1 MTDPQYELLGLLA
14 DEFRAGGMPA
24 SVLPADD
31 PAPAQLVMPIDSG
44 RPGRHLRINS
54 YFLPGVDHP
63 AVMQHF
69 VSLPYLLVPS
79 SVLPLARYLAMLNPE
94 LPLTGFEMNEHARVV
109 AFRHTHAVDVHPL
122 DPGVVAWTLS
132 MVSAA
137 VREFGDGVE
146 QVASGADVDEVFAAA
161 SAHLDTLGS

>member
-1 MTDPQYELLGLLA
+1 VTDPQFELLGLLA

-44 RPGRHLRINS
+44 QPGRHLRINS

-63 AVMQHF
+63 AVLQHF
-69 VSLPYLLVPS
+69 VSLPYLVVPS
-79 SVLPLARYLAMLNPE
+79 AVLPLARYLALLNPE
-94 LPLTGFEMNEHARVV
+94 LPVTGFEMNEHARVV
-109 AFRHTHAVDVHPL
+109 VFRHTHAVNVYPL
-122 DPGVVAWTLS
+122 DPGVVAWTMS

-137 VREFGDGVE
+137 VREFGGGVE
-146 QVASGADVDEVFAAA
+146 RVGAGADVDEVFAAA
-161 SAHLDTLGS
+161 RLHLDALGR

>member
-1 MTDPQYELLGLLA
+1 VTDPQFELLGLLA

-24 SVLPADD
+24 SVLPADA

-44 RPGRHLRINS
+44 RVGRHLRVSS

-69 VSLPYLLVPS
+69 VSLPYLVVPS
-79 SVLPLARYLAMLNPE
+79 AVAPLARYLALLNPE
-94 LPLTGFEMNEHARVV
+94 LPVTGFEMNEHARVV
-109 AFRHTHAVDVHPL
+109 VFRHTHAVTVHPL
-122 DPGVVAWTLS
+122 DPGVVAWTVS

-146 QVASGADVDEVFAAA
+146 RVGAGADVDEVFADARVL
-161 SAHLDTLGS
+161 LDSFAR